1 MCMGLVCV
9 CEEELAVG
17 NKAVTVG
24 WFFCFLLLG
33 YFFFYI
39 HKFNVKNPLKI
50 FLLVFLILF
59 CSV

>member
-9 CEEELAVG
+9 CEEEFVVG

-33 YFFFYI
+33 YFFF
-39 HKFNVKNPLKI
+39 FTFTNSMLKI
-50 FLLVFLILF
+50 H
-59 CSV
+59 

>member
-1 MCMGLVCV
+1 MGLVCV

-33 YFFFYI
+33 YFFFT
-39 HKFNVKNPLKI
+39 FTNSMLKI
-50 FLLVFLILF
+50 H
-59 CSV
+59 